1 MRGRLTSYVRGSCVI
16 VSLAVVFG
24 GPACTSFGT
33 EPDTPGADGGAIA
46 PFDASLPLPKED
58 AEASSAFRNDPSL
71 GAEAFVAVTAGTS
84 VCKYNPG
91 ASPYCQGNTQASHTC
106 ALRNDGRV
114 ACWGASKSGRLG
126 VVPPNDAPEAPWS
139 TTQPPAFVPGLPAP
153 ATAITAG
160 ADHTC
165 ALLSDKAV
173 FCWGYN
179 WNGQLG
185 RGDGQEGRPRAGA
198 GQPPGRLTL
207 QTTGTVKEVV
217 AGQGHTCVLFES
229 GDVECTG
236 KVDDQETAAF
246 AGRKFRKI
254 SLGWKTS
261 CGVDTTGALWCSG
274 DSASNQINNLPNVG
288 ATQVL
293 GAVVDLSVGYGHIC
307 AKPSASERFVC
318 WGSCVAYGD
327 TSGPTGCPRPAG
339 NRKPLPGVGSGST
352 TPTALDA
359 GGAHTCW
366 IEGSNAYCIGA
377 SASGEAGTTEQVRS
391 MPGDPIV
398 KDVRA
403 VTASGSHTCAVTS
416 AGEVLCWGNN
426 EFGQLGSKG
435 ASSEVA
441 TKVVVPPAG

>member
-1 MRGRLTSYVRGSCVI
+1 MI

-33 EPDTPGADGGAIA
+33 EPDTPGGDGGAIA
-46 PFDASLPLPKED
+46 PGDASLPLPKED
-58 AEASSAFRNDPSL
+58 AAAPSAFRNDPSL
-71 GAEAFVAVTAGTS
+71 RADAFVAVTAGTS
-84 VCKYNPG
+84 ACKYNPG
-91 ASPYCQGNTQASHTC
+91 AGPYCQGNTQASHTC

-126 VVPPNDAPEAPWS
+126 VVPPNDAPEATWS
-139 TTQPPAFVPGLPAP
+139 TTQPPTFVPGLPAP

-185 RGDGQEGRPRAGA
+185 RGEGQEGQPRAGA

-229 GDVECTG
+229 GDVECVG
-236 KVDDQETAAF
+236 KVNDKETSAF
-246 AGRKFRKI
+246 QSRKFQKI

-261 CGVDTTGALWCSG
+261 CGVTVAGELVCSG
-274 DSASNQINNLPNVG
+274 DSASNQITTSSSAD
-288 ATQVL
+288 ATTLL
-293 GAVVDLSVGYGHIC
+293 GAATDVSVGYGHIC
-307 AKPSASERFVC
+307 ARLGPSARPQC
-318 WGSCVAYGD
+318 WGNCVAYGD
-327 TSGPTGCPRPAG
+327 TSGPSSGCPRLAG
-339 NRKPLPGVGSGST
+339 NRRALPGVGSNST
-352 TPTALDA
+352 IPTALDA

-398 KDVRA
+398 KNVRA
-403 VTASGSHTCAVTS
+403 ITASGSHTCAVTS
-416 AGEVLCWGNN
+416 AGEVHCWGNN
-426 EFGQLGSKG
+426 EFGQLGSNG
-435 ASSEVA
+435 PSSDVA
-441 TKVVVPPAG
+441 TKVVFPPAG